1 MRMKRHFDP
10 DYMVKRR
17 PKPPR
22 KYQKGFFLYQLGVIS
37 PSRRL
42 IFYDPEYE
50 LNFLKWLCYRRVLD
64 KHGWKKLMTL
74 KKNQERRA
82 DCKKKIYIGFAE

>member
-1 MRMKRHFDP
+1 MRIRRHFDP
-10 DYMVKRR
+10 EYMEKHKPRIPKR
-17 PKPPR
+17 
-22 KYQKGFFLYQLGVIS
+22 YQKDPLKRFLGIIS
-37 PSRRL
+37 PARRQ
-42 IFYDPEYE
+42 IFYDVDYE
-50 LNFLKWLCYRRVLD
+50 INELKWLCYRRVLD